1 MQNLNI
7 EETIQKNRKTKL
19 EIKKKKKEE
28 SITNGKSNGNTDM
41 QEKVNNVTTTED
53 VAKLVL
59 EFEQIIK
66 NGKSDIIWLTY
77 HQGQIFQKF
86 KEKWWFASM
95 VLQFCVSKLTRV
107 FRIAFFKLI
116 NNYPEIKNSSLS
128 LHYFKR
134 YLKAIREICKE
145 KTSVFN

>member
-1 MQNLNI
+1 MQNLNV

-28 SITNGKSNGNTDM
+28 SITNGKSNGNTEM

-95 VLQFCVSKLTRV
+95 VLQLCVSKLTRV

-134 YLKAIREICKE
+134 YLKTIREICKE

>member
-1 MQNLNI
+1 MQNLNV

-28 SITNGKSNGNTDM
+28 LITNGKSNGNTEM

-86 KEKWWFASM
+86 KEK
-95 VLQFCVSKLTRV
+95 
-107 FRIAFFKLI
+107 
-116 NNYPEIKNSSLS
+116 
-128 LHYFKR
+128 
-134 YLKAIREICKE
+134 
-145 KTSVFN
+145 